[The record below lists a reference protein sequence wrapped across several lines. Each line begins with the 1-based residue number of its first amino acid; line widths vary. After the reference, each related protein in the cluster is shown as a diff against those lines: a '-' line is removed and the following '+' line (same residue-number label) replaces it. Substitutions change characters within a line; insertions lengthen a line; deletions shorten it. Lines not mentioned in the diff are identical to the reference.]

1 MGERKMA
8 VTKRR
13 SIVGGAAVVGLSTA
27 ATNMAQ
33 AQTSQVIADLA
44 DNEGVYVDLKEFKV
58 HKGRA
63 GTNPTA
69 QLAKLEARPVSEGA
83 IILRSKGKLYI
94 VDAKPPGSTP
104 QAMKDFWDSIPLP
117 LLP

>member
-1 MGERKMA
+1 MP

-13 SIVGGAAVVGLSTA
+13 LLVAGVAAAGLCA
-27 ATNMAQ
+27 AGSRIAQ
-33 AQTSQVIADLA
+33 AQTQASEVIADLA

-69 QLAKLEARPVSEGA
+69 TLEKLEARPVSEGA

-94 VDAKPPGSTP
+94 VDAKPAGSTP
-104 QAMKDFWDSIPLP
+104 QAMKDFWESIPLP
-117 LLP
+117 ILP

>member
-1 MGERKMA
+1 MGGCKMP
-8 VTKRR
+8 VTKRKFL
-13 SIVGGAAVVGLSTA
+13 VGGTAVVGLGTA
-27 ATNMAQ
+27 GYRIAQ
-33 AQTSQVIADLA
+33 AQAQAGQVIAELA

-69 QLAKLEARPVSEGA
+69 QLAKLEAKPVSEGA
-83 IILRSKGKLYI
+83 IIMRSKGKLYI

-104 QAMKDFWDSIPLP
+104 QAMKDFW
-117 LLP
+117 